1 MLKRFMNWLLHRVQ
15 KVLGVLGGQRGSSRS
30 SKSSQTPPATH
41 NLAQRAADA
50 IAAQNAE
57 TAKNDAIA
65 TPQANAEPSVP
76 ITELDPYRKIDA
88 AAALPIDEPAAP
100 SFPAEV
106 SALLSTSSIQSAE
119 QSAERSLSENQ
130 SPLSEPDPLLND
142 YLPSIHD
149 LLPAVEPNPLFQDS
163 IAEPTASN
171 LLTSPTAA
179 ETSEP
184 AIALSDEPSAEV
196 SAETDKTDV
205 AEAQPIKSEL
215 ESQPEAEPVALI
227 LFSSESPSSES
238 PSSESPSSESP
249 SSESPSSESPSSE
262 SPSSELPSSE
272 LPIEQAVLFSF
283 DIIESQPS
291 QLEEA
296 ALEPEL
302 QPADSALQISLN
314 IEELSVVADVME
326 DPEAKDS
333 PAAVESSTH
342 SPTET
347 VSEPSTSAPSTLD
360 KVAELPYPSSL
371 PGSPESAQ
379 IERDQIEHDQ
389 TSDNNQTSESDAA
402 LVKNGV
408 VKLLF
413 TLKEGNFHGY
423 IAPDD
428 GSKDILFHEKYIN
441 ADIFERLDRGTQVV
455 ASIKYMEGKVYA
467 TEVHILL

>member
-76 ITELDPYRKIDA
+76 ITELDPYRKID

-227 LFSSESPSSES
+227 
-238 PSSESPSSESP
+238 
-249 SSESPSSESPSSE
+249 SSE